1 MSAAQ
6 QITTSGIYVLIRDE
20 RVRAHLKHG
29 AKSMESAN
37 WDDMKRLR
45 ILLEEVGEIAKV
57 FNELD
62 AGAIDAP
69 EAMRQCSVEAMQ
81 VAAMAAAWS
90 DAASRALADRE
101 LPGEAPGAE
110 GAGDPVS
117 VLRAVRAA
125 AQRESAC
132 DLQSGYDHGRRA
144 AARMIL
150 ELIGAEDA

>member
-6 QITTSGIYVLIRDE
+6 QITTSGIYALIGDE

-29 AKSMESAN
+29 AKSMESAT

-90 DAASRALADRE
+90 DAASRALADRD
-101 LPGEAPGAE
+101 LPCEP
-110 GAGDPVS
+110 P
-117 VLRAVRAA
+117 RPAVRAA
-125 AQRESAC
+125 PVTR
-132 DLQSGYDHGRRA
+132 
-144 AARMIL
+144 
-150 ELIGAEDA
+150 